1 MATRL
6 KDLRMTKVALVPAGA
21 NPDAHIM
28 LYKAQEAPITK
39 EVLVEIELESMPLT
53 TAQRLEQSEL
63 WAQWQPLWSAFCE
76 SMWELLDKC
85 HEGEVSQYAPAILQ
99 SIQEFQARAQTIL
112 SGLGM
117 LEKAA
122 PLFAAC
128 AAIEKAGRAM
138 SAQRMAQLKAAI
150 GTLQKILDEAG
161 GLMEKGDGLA
171 VALNRQIDAMVTESR
186 TRGDIIA
193 SMASAAGIAESTVSQ
208 ILGGSI
214 IRPPDERLQGF
225 ARVLGVSLS
234 RLQRLADADV
244 EKGQDMPGAEDVK
257 DMQAQLATLTKR
269 VEAADAR
276 VQELEGENAALKKQL
291 EPEPTEE
298 DFLKAM
304 PEAMRKRWEANER
317 QTKEALET
325 ARVEKE
331 KRERREYIEKVAAY
345 KPLGLVADD
354 DWELLQ
360 AIDKMDVKPRTRL
373 LQVLKS
379 ACEVIKQ
386 SSLFSNLGGNRPA
399 HGGGTAWAQA
409 EALALELVA
418 KGQAKTKEQA
428 ISKVFEDNPELRQQY
443 QAEKRGA

>member
-28 LYKAQEAPITK
+28 LYKAQEASVTK

-76 SMWELLDKC
+76 SMWELLEKC
-85 HEGEVSQYAPAILQ
+85 HDGEVSQYAPAILR

-128 AAIEKAGRAM
+128 AAIEKAGRVM

-161 GLMEKGDGLA
+161 GLMEKG
-171 VALNRQIDAMVTESR
+171 
-186 TRGDIIA
+186 
-193 SMASAAGIAESTVSQ
+193 
-208 ILGGSI
+208 
-214 IRPPDERLQGF
+214 
-225 ARVLGVSLS
+225 
-234 RLQRLADADV
+234 
-244 EKGQDMPGAEDVK
+244 QDMPGADDVK

-360 AIDKMDVKPRTRL
+360 AVDKMDVKPRTRL

-386 SSLFSNLGGNRPA
+386 SSLFSNLGSNRPS

-428 ISKVFEDNPELRQQY
+428 ISKVFEDNPDLRQQY